1 MNEKNKLLEL
11 FRKVKKSAEEA
22 SEDSL
27 AVQADSRLSS
37 KGKDEDR
44 AKIRQQFNEA
54 VQQYR
59 EDMLKIVDDKE
70 ADYTAYYVKVAKD
83 RLESS
88 SYMEIL
94 MSTLDALKRGYMG
107 KIEIM
112 ALMELYKDNDLAMSM
127 ITDVMREMKSPY
139 MDLIPERITIKMQLN
154 AFESIRGV
162 IRSKMNVN
170 LLDIPAR
177 YSGKISHSFVDAGT
191 EKDNSVV
198 YFGRGYYA
206 IVNELNAD
214 LSLKDASASL
224 GRVNNS
230 EKNQPHPTTNSFDA
244 TITANNKRASTAAK
258 EPKSQ
263 SNRKLGSLGHPAV

>member
-44 AKIRQQFNEA
+44 AKIRRQFNEA

-162 IRSKMNVN
+162 IRSKVNVN

-198 YFGRGYYA
+198 YFGSGYYA
-206 IVNELNAD
+206 IVNELNDD

-230 EKNQPHPTTNSFDA
+230 EKNQPHPTTNSFDV

>member
-44 AKIRQQFNEA
+44 KKIRRQFNEA

-59 EDMLKIVDDKE
+59 EDMLKIVDAKE

-162 IRSKMNVN
+162 IRSKVNVN
-170 LLDIPAR
+170 LLDIPVR

-191 EKDNSVV
+191 EKDNSVA
-198 YFGRGYYA
+198 YFGSGYYA
-206 IVNELNAD
+206 IVNELNDD

-224 GRVNNS
+224 GWVNNS

-244 TITANNKRASTAAK
+244 IITANNKRASIAAK
-258 EPKSQ
+258 EPKKQ
-263 SNRKLGSLGHPAV
+263 SNRKLGSLGHPTV